1 MPESSEGRLPDHGR
15 SPGGHENK
23 LLRKTMETK
32 QTGKEFEQPELP
44 LNVKLEIFEGPL
56 DLLLHL
62 IKKSEIDIYDIPIT
76 VITQQYL
83 QYLEMMKSLN
93 LDVAGEFLLM
103 AATLLHIKSKMLLPP
118 GEEEQGEEEKEEED
132 PRAELVRRLLEY
144 QRFKEAALDL
154 SKGSLLDRE
163 VFARKFFAENFLEES
178 EEVLSGEV
186 TLFELL
192 EAMKKVLQEISPED
206 FQEISLDHMTIKE
219 KIHKIME
226 QLWERDSLT
235 FGELFTPATQRGEI
249 IVTFLALLEL
259 LRLRMIKVFQ
269 MESFGTIRIFA
280 PIGREEGQK
289 KIEERIL

>member
-1 MPESSEGRLPDHGR
+1 
-15 SPGGHENK
+15 
-23 LLRKTMETK
+23 METN
-32 QTGKEFEQPELP
+32 QAGNEFEQQELP

-83 QYLEMMKSLN
+83 QHLEMIKTLN

-103 AATLLHIKSKMLLPP
+103 AATLLYIKSKMLLPP
-118 GEEEQGEEEKEEED
+118 SPGEQSEEEKEEQED

-154 SKGSLLDRE
+154 TQGSLLDRE
-163 VFARKFFAENFLEES
+163 VFARKFFAEKFLEGS
-178 EEVLSGEV
+178 EEVLAGEA
-186 TLFELL
+186 TLFDLL
-192 EAMKKVLQEISPED
+192 EAMKKVLQGISPEE
-206 FQEISLDHMTIKE
+206 FQEISLDQLSIKE
-219 KIHKIME
+219 KIHQIME
-226 QLWERDSLT
+226 CLWERESLI
-235 FGELFTPATQRGEI
+235 FSELVTPATPRGEI
-249 IVTFLALLEL
+249 IITFLALLEL

-269 MESFGTIRIFA
+269 AESFGTIRIFT